1 MQMNNLVV
9 DTLEYEGKARVV
21 NVWYNIPGREYI
33 ALSKNKSYPVVVD
46 KFITTGGDGY
56 PTELF
61 PESKCVKD
69 IELPGTTD
77 AFLLFLKKMHDRNI
91 PLSSKTLFK
100 AKIKKCRND

>member
-1 MQMNNLVV
+1 M
-9 DTLEYEGKARVV
+9 
-21 NVWYNIPGREYI
+21 VWKRLRQGN
-33 ALSKNKSYPVVVD
+33 
-46 KFITTGGDGY
+46 KFITTAGDGY

-91 PLSSKTLFK
+91 LLSSKTLFK